1 MIREPAV
8 AGQFYSNDPE
18 TLRLELSRLIVEK
31 EPKVEAKAVVAPH
44 AGYMYSGHVAGA
56 VYGRLVPP
64 EVAVVIGP
72 NHTGLGQAAAILPYG
87 TFLTP
92 LGEAPIEA
100 SLAEALLQKVPF
112 LREDA
117 LAHLYEH
124 SLEVQVP
131 FLQYLNPSISLVP
144 ICLSRLDYEEMAT
157 LGRALAEVIA
167 NHPRRITIVASTD
180 FSHYVPD
187 EVARAKDR
195 LAIERILAFDTK
207 GLLEVV
213 FRENISMCGVIPT
226 AVTIEAARHLD
237 ASQAELVKY
246 ATSGEVSGDYAQV
259 VGYGGILMW

>member
-1 MIREPAV
+1 MIREAAV
-8 AGQFYSNDPE
+8 AGQFYSSDPE
-18 TLRLELSRLIVEK
+18 VLRRELSRLIVEK

-56 VYGRLVPP
+56 VYGRIVPP

-92 LGEAPIEA
+92 LGEVPIEA
-100 SLAEALLQKVPF
+100 TLAQALLEKVPF

-131 FLQYLNPSISLVP
+131 FLHYLNPSLSLVP
-144 ICLSRLDYEEMAT
+144 ICLSRLNYEDIVT
-157 LGRALAEVIA
+157 LGQALAEVIA
-167 NHPRRITIVASTD
+167 KHPQRVTMVASSD
-180 FSHYVPD
+180 FSHYVAD

-195 LAIERILAFDTK
+195 LAIARILDLDAK

-213 FRENISMCGVIPT
+213 LRENISMCGVIPT
-226 AVTIEAARHLD
+226 AVIIEAALRLG
-237 ASQAELVKY
+237 ASQTELVKY

-259 VGYGGILMW
+259 VGYGGILIW